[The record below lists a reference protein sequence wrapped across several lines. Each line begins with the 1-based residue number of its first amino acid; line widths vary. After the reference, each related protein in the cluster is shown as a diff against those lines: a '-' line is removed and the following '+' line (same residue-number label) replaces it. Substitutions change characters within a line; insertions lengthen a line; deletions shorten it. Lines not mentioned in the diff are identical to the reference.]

1 MRCAMLHQ
9 LWRNGAHRLRHR
21 DLELNKE
28 ARLSGPTRSVRG
40 LVREPTGERGRGEA
54 STMAGRMG
62 GRGTQSALLELNMLM
77 SACSQRRT
85 GHVAC
90 GRPRARWRTRRA
102 WAQRRRS
109 GASGWL
115 GRARDGGRERGC
127 VVWPV
132 SATVQTASYSVQM
145 RENERKQ
152 ICSSQAD
159 QHTRKL
165 YTTRPSSLLV
175 SHRHPCLWVSCVSWG
190 FGGGFGAVLSA
201 RMPLSLHPG
210 CAASSK
216 LPPQGHLHGLLGLV
230 SLDRA
235 YRLLCV
241 YIHTCNGLE

>member
-1 MRCAMLHQ
+1 MFPVRGCPLIVRHGVQ
-9 LWRNGAHRLRHR
+9 DTLNDDGNGAH
-21 DLELNKE
+21 D
-28 ARLSGPTRSVRG
+28 
-40 LVREPTGERGRGEA
+40 
-54 STMAGRMG
+54 
-62 GRGTQSALLELNMLM
+62 
-77 SACSQRRT
+77 
-85 GHVAC
+85 
-90 GRPRARWRTRRA
+90 
-102 WAQRRRS
+102 
-109 GASGWL
+109 
-115 GRARDGGRERGC
+115 DGGSEQERDQWIVC
-127 VVWPV
+127 AV
-132 SATVQTASYSVQM
+132 SATVQTASYRVQM

-175 SHRHPCLWVSCVSWG
+175 SHRHRCLWVSCVSWG

-201 RMPLSLHPG
+201 RVPLSLHPG